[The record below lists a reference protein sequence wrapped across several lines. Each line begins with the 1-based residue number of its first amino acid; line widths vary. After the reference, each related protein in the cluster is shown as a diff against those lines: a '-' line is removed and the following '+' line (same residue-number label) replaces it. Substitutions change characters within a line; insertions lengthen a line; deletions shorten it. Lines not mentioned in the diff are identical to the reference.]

1 MEMQDKI
8 IEKIKSDYSGWTGEV
23 HKEAIDI
30 VIELIEDYDIDIEDY
45 ESTEEFIEVLEDKGY
60 IHEAVDGFIPM
71 YNADLYEWVKDN
83 GHVVMEAMKEYGY
96 EMKDVESFEQMIS
109 QGYFYQLENLVRE
122 VLFNNWIEEY
132 KEGLENEKTKSV

>member
-1 MEMQDKI
+1 MVMKDKI
-8 IEKIKSDYSGWTGEV
+8 IEKIKSDYSGWNDGV
-23 HKEAIDI
+23 HKEAVNC
-30 VIELIEDYDIDIEDY
+30 VISLIEDYDIDIEDY

>member
-30 VIELIEDYDIDIEDY
+30 VIEDY

>member
-1 MEMQDKI
+1 MEMKNKI
-8 IEKIKSDYSGWTGEV
+8 MEKIKSDYSGWTGEV

-45 ESTEEFIEVLEDKGY
+45 ETTEEFIEALEDDGY
-60 IHEAVDGFIPM
+60 ISEAVDGFVPI

-83 GHVVMEAMKEYGY
+83 GHHVTDAINEYGY
-96 EMKDVESFEQMIS
+96 NKDVDFEQMIS
-109 QGYFYQLENLVRE
+109 QGYFYQLDNLVRE
-122 VLFNNWIEEY
+122 VLWSDWIEDY